1 MKKYKYKLTP
11 EQREKHKNSKWL
23 KLVEGVPYS
32 EGKKGEV
39 KIFKT
44 SSRKTETTKNQLK
57 KQLPLENIESI
68 SWIDGKV
75 NILYKDGTK
84 LTSNANEI
92 EFVSGYKNEND
103 IPLNDHCL

>member
-1 MKKYKYKLTP
+1 MKKYIDTLTP
-11 EQREKHKNSKWL
+11 EQREKYKDSKYFILLKNAT
-23 KLVEGVPYS
+23 YS
-32 EGKKGEV
+32 ESKKGEV

-44 SSRKTETTKNQLK
+44 SSRQSKSK
-57 KQLPLENIESI
+57 KQLPLENVKNI

-84 LTSNANEI
+84 LSSNADEI
-92 EFVSGYKNEND
+92 EFISDYKNEND

>member
-1 MKKYKYKLTP
+1 MKKHRDKLTP
-11 EQREKHKNSKWL
+11 EQREKHKNSKWR
-23 KLVEGVPYS
+23 KLVESAPYS

-44 SSRKTETTKNQLK
+44 SSRKSQIKR
-57 KQLPLENIESI
+57 QLPLENIESR

-75 NILYKDGTK
+75 IVIYKDGTK
-84 LTSNANEI
+84 LTANADEI

>member
-11 EQREKHKNSKWL
+11 EQREKYKDSKWL
-23 KLVEGVPYS
+23 KLVESVPYS
-32 EGKKGEV
+32 EGKKGEI

-44 SSRKTETTKNQLK
+44 SSRQSKSK
-57 KQLPLENIESI
+57 KQLPLENVKNI

-84 LTSNANEI
+84 LSSNADEI
-92 EFVSGYKNEND
+92 EFISDYKNEND

>member
-23 KLVEGVPYS
+23 KLVEGATYS

-44 SSRKTETTKNQLK
+44 SSRKSQIKR
-57 KQLPLENIESI
+57 QLPLENIESR

-75 NILYKDGTK
+75 IVIYKDGTK
-84 LTSNANEI
+84 LTANAKEI
-92 EFVSGYKNEND
+92 EFVSDYKNEND

>member
-1 MKKYKYKLTP
+1 MKKYTDKLTP
-11 EQREKHKNSKWL
+11 EQREKYKDNKYF
-23 KLVEGVPYS
+23 KLLENATYS

-39 KIFKT
+39 KIFKA
-44 SSRKTETTKNQLK
+44 SSRQSKSK
-57 KQLPLENIESI
+57 KQLPLENIKNI

-84 LTSNANEI
+84 LSSKADEI
-92 EFVSGYKNEND
+92 EFISDYKNEND

>member
-1 MKKYKYKLTP
+1 MKKYTDQFTP
-11 EQREKHKNSKWL
+11 EQREKYKDNKYF
-23 KLVEGVPYS
+23 KLLENATYS

-39 KIFKT
+39 KIFKA
-44 SSRKTETTKNQLK
+44 SSRQSKSK
-57 KQLPLENIESI
+57 KQLPLENIKNI

-84 LTSNANEI
+84 LSSNADEI
-92 EFVSGYKNEND
+92 EFISDYKNEND

>member
-1 MKKYKYKLTP
+1 MKKYIEKLTP
-11 EQREKHKNSKWL
+11 EQREKHKNSKWR
-23 KLVEGVPYS
+23 KLVESVPYS

-44 SSRKTETTKNQLK
+44 SSRKSPIK
-57 KQLPLENIESI
+57 KQLPIENIESR

-75 NILYKDGTK
+75 TVIYGDGTK
-84 LTSNANEI
+84 ITANAKEI
-92 EFVSGYKNEND
+92 EFVSDYKNEND

>member
-1 MKKYKYKLTP
+1 MKKYTDKLTP
-11 EQREKHKNSKWL
+11 EQREKYKDSKWR
-23 KLVEGVPYS
+23 KLVESVPYS

-44 SSRKTETTKNQLK
+44 SSRKSQSKR
-57 KQLPLENIESI
+57 QLPLEHIESR

-75 NILYKDGTK
+75 IVIYKDGTK
-84 LTSNANEI
+84 LTANANEI
-92 EFVSGYKNEND
+92 EFVSDYKNEND

>member
-1 MKKYKYKLTP
+1 MKKYTDKLSPELREKYK
-11 EQREKHKNSKWL
+11 NNAYF
-23 KLVEGVPYS
+23 KLLENATYS
-32 EGKKGEV
+32 ESKKGEV

-44 SSRKTETTKNQLK
+44 SSRKSQNK
-57 KQLPLENIESI
+57 KQLPLENVKHI

-84 LTSNANEI
+84 LTANADEI
-92 EFVSGYKNEND
+92 ELVSDYKNEND

>member
-1 MKKYKYKLTP
+1 MKKYIDKLTP
-11 EQREKHKNSKWL
+11 EQREKYKNSKWL
-23 KLVEGVPYS
+23 KLLEGVPYS

-44 SSRKTETTKNQLK
+44 SSRKSQIK
-57 KQLPLENIESI
+57 KQLPLENVKNI

-92 EFVSGYKNEND
+92 EFVSDYKNEND

>member
-1 MKKYKYKLTP
+1 MKKFIDTLNP
-11 EQREKHKNSKWL
+11 EQREKYKDNKYF
-23 KLVEGVPYS
+23 KLLENATYS
-32 EGKKGEV
+32 ESKKGEV

-44 SSRKTETTKNQLK
+44 SSRQSKSK
-57 KQLPLENIESI
+57 KQLPLENVKNI

-84 LTSNANEI
+84 LSSNADEI
-92 EFVSGYKNEND
+92 EFISDYKNEND

>member
-1 MKKYKYKLTP
+1 MKKYKDQFTP
-11 EQREKHKNSKWL
+11 EQREKYKDNKYF
-23 KLVEGVPYS
+23 KLLENATYS

-44 SSRKTETTKNQLK
+44 SSRKSQSKR
-57 KQLPLENIESI
+57 QLPLENIESR

-75 NILYKDGTK
+75 IVIYKDGTK
-84 LTSNANEI
+84 LTANADEI
-92 EFVSGYKNEND
+92 EFVSDYKNEND

>member
-1 MKKYKYKLTP
+1 MKKYTDKLTP
-11 EQREKHKNSKWL
+11 EQREKYKDSKWR
-23 KLVEGVPYS
+23 KLVESVPYS

-44 SSRKTETTKNQLK
+44 SSRKSQSKR
-57 KQLPLENIESI
+57 QLPLENIESR

-75 NILYKDGTK
+75 IVIYKDGTK
-84 LTSNANEI
+84 LTANANEI
-92 EFVSGYKNEND
+92 EFVSDYKNKND